1 MFNYLIV
8 DEIFTIFS
16 IKNNPTFFV
25 LFISS
30 SLLHFI
36 FFIKNNFHKIKAKI
50 SFVMNILNKQPLM
63 TTSLMIMMMEK

>member
-1 MFNYLIV
+1 L
-8 DEIFTIFS
+8 
-16 IKNNPTFFV
+16 V